1 MADEVRHQE
10 HGQFKEKLENLED
23 LKFKVDEIDG
33 TVSLHSSRI
42 QTLEEWRDGIGK
54 QRGAESRLQDV
65 EANVEVVM
73 RIADSKLEK
82 SINGIMDARERTILA
97 YIKAF
102 APLISGLAAIALAIL
117 AVVGVR
123 L

>member
-1 MADEVRHQE
+1 MADEIRHQE
-10 HGQFKEKLENLED
+10 HGLFRAKLEEVDD
-23 LKFKVDEIDG
+23 LKFKLQEVDQ

-54 QRGAESRLQDV
+54 QRGAEARLQDV

-82 SINGIMDARERTILA
+82 SINGIMDAREKTIIA
-97 YIKAF
+97 YIRAF
-102 APLISGLAAIALAIL
+102 GPLISGLAAIALAVY
-117 AVVGVR
+117 AVVR
-123 L
+123 